1 MDRKYLRK
9 KVVQVLKDA
18 KIPLIDQDVFSQ
30 RSVPSSIDSLPVAL
44 VYAKTLSADRL
55 DESPKR
61 YIKNMD
67 VMIEVVTQHDDD
79 ECLADEMDDLSLLVE
94 KAIEDS
100 IDLEK
105 CTEYV
110 NLKTVINDTEGD
122 GQSPTGS
129 SILTFTIGY
138 VTEPRTDWV
147 LPDLKTISTTYQ
159 VNGNEDEDAQ
169 DILTDLDT

>member
-18 KIPLIDQDVFSQ
+18 KIPYIDQDVFSQ
-30 RSVPSSIDSLPVAL
+30 RSVPSNIDSLPVAL
-44 VYAKTLSADRL
+44 VYTKTMQADRF

-61 YIKNMD
+61 YLKDLD
-67 VMIEVVTQHDDD
+67 VMIEVVTQNDDD
-79 ECLADEMDDLSLLVE
+79 ECLADEMDDLSILVE
-94 KAIEDS
+94 NAIEDS
-100 IDLEK
+100 IELEK
-105 CTEYV
+105 CTEYI

-138 VTEPRTDWV
+138 VTEPRTAWV
-147 LPDLKTISTTYQ
+147 LPDLKTIQTTYKA
-159 VNGNEDEDAQ
+159 NGNEDGAQ
-169 DILTDLDT
+169 DILTGLDT